1 MASGKSGSLRAY
13 LTSDRFD
20 WDTSS
25 RPGRTGGFTLPMISR
40 NGYAAVGAQ
49 SDGSPGQSVLGRNP
63 RTRGRSE
70 LSGHP
75 RRAWPAIRS
84 HDQPTARH
92 GLVGESATSCPC
104 SELTSTGCGT
114 SGPRVADRR
123 APVLK
128 AYSRRA
134 PSARPHLPISKDGR
148 SPRSSRCLRGF
159 QGSGSYREAHG
170 MSDHIVDAMRAIH
183 RAINSHM
190 PPG

>member
-1 MASGKSGSLRAY
+1 MPRWAPNRMAALVNRCWAAIHALGVAPNYLVTLDVRGRRSGR
-13 LTSDRFD
+13 
-20 WDTSS
+20 
-25 RPGRTGGFTLPMISR
+25 MISLPLVM
-40 NGYAAVGAQ
+40 AV
-49 SDGSPGQSVLGRNP
+49 
-63 RTRGRSE
+63 
-70 LSGHP
+70 
-75 RRAWPAIRS
+75 
-84 HDQPTARH
+84 
-92 GLVGESATSCPC
+92 VGESATSCPC